1 MKLKSGFVLRELRG
15 QSVVVAVGDATKSFN
30 GIIKL
35 NESSAYLWKQLK
47 GEFSKESL
55 VQSLLNEYDVEKD
68 VAIKNVEYFVG
79 TLKENGIIEE

>member
-1 MKLKSGFVLRELRG
+1 MKLKSGFILRELRG

-55 VQSLLNEYDVEKD
+55 VQALLDEYDVDNE
-68 VAIKNVEYFVG
+68 VAIKNVDYFVS
-79 TLKENGIIEE
+79 TLKDNGIIEE